1 MTNRGTW
8 MIGTSLALLGQA
20 TPAWAQSGAPS
31 SAEPELA
38 AAATPA
44 DPADTGERPGEEIVV
59 TAQKRV
65 ERLQDVPLTITVI
78 TPRALER
85 QTITNLTD
93 LQQAAPELN
102 YTGQPSP
109 GYSIR
114 GSGTQSFTRSSEN
127 NVLVVVDG
135 VVQGQLTPPTTS
147 LFDLERVEV
156 LSGPQGMLFGKN
168 ASAGVV
174 NIVTASPQLNLVQGK
189 ARVTLGEDGVATL
202 NGLVNVPLGSTAA
215 LRVTAIHDRRDGWL
229 FNRFNNQRVGDRKTS
244 GVRGRLLFAPTD
256 ALRINL
262 VADSEVEKGGNNVW
276 SSRIAAPGT
285 ATSIAGRL
293 ASCGVVPGPDNVDIC
308 IDGPSSRR
316 IVSRGGSGQVDY
328 DLGPATLTSITAYRA
343 FERESDTDSDTRPI
357 NALNNNA
364 AYDDIGQWTQELRI
378 ASDGRQFVEYVAGLF
393 YYDYDYRSRT
403 DQSGTL
409 GALPFVTTRSQNE
422 QIAQKSKAIFGQAN
436 VNLTEQITLIAG
448 GRYTWDELRARF
460 QSFVDPA
467 LGIRFGAFTPPD
479 TIGDTKVETENFS
492 WRLGGQ
498 FKPNRDL
505 TFFATVSRGYK
516 GPAANVIIGNSA
528 APRIVKPEIPTNYE
542 IGFKTALLDRRV
554 NLDVSLF
561 RTDVKD
567 FQAQTVATSGTV
579 TQFVFTNADE
589 LKFRGAQVNL
599 YARPVEGL
607 NLNAG
612 LLYNRARY
620 GNFIVPCNAPF
631 LTGCTA
637 GPAGNTINAEG
648 RQLANA
654 PKWKVTIG
662 GGYEA
667 PVSSALKAFVDASMA
682 YRSKAPTSPTPDPN
696 LVIGGYKLV
705 DGRLGVRDADNR
717 WSIALF
723 ARNLFDERAPTL
735 IFRDPLSPSG
745 NYNQSFNQSAFRVLG
760 LTVDVG
766 F

>member
-1 MTNRGTW
+1 MTYRGTL
-8 MIGTSLALLGQA
+8 MVGASLAGLGLA
-20 TPAWAQSGAPS
+20 VPAAAQTTAPS
-31 SAEPELA
+31 EAVA
-38 AAATPA
+38 AAPA
-44 DPADTGERPGEEIVV
+44 DPADTGEQPGQDIVV

-65 ERLQDVPLTITVI
+65 ERLQDVPLTITVV

-102 YTGQPSP
+102 YTGQPSA

-114 GSGTQSFTRSSEN
+114 GSGTQTFTRSSEN

-174 NIVTASPQLNLVQGK
+174 NIVTAAPRLNLTQSKG
-189 ARVTLGEDGVATL
+189 RVTLGEDGTTTL
-202 NGLVNVPLGSTAA
+202 NGLVNVPLGSTLA

-229 FNRFNNQRVGDRKTS
+229 FNRFNNQRVGDRRTG

-262 VADSEVEKGGNNVW
+262 IADSEVEKGGNNVW
-276 SSRIAAPGT
+276 SSRSAAPGS

-293 ASCGVVPGPDNVDIC
+293 ATCGVTPGPDNVDIC

-316 IVSRGGSGQVDY
+316 IVSRGGSGQIDY
-328 DLGPATLTSITAYRA
+328 DLGPATLTSITGYRKY
-343 FERESDTDSDTRPI
+343 ERDSDTDSDTRPV
-357 NALNNNA
+357 NVLNNNA
-364 AYDDIGQWTQELRI
+364 AFDDIGQWTQELRV
-378 ASDGRQFVEYVAGLF
+378 ASDGRQFIDYVAGIFL
-393 YYDYDYRSRT
+393 YDYDYRSRT

-409 GALPFVTTRSQNE
+409 GLLPFVTTRSQNE
-422 QIAQKSKAIFGQAN
+422 QIEQKSKAIFGQAS
-436 VNLTEQITLIAG
+436 VNLTEQITLIVG
-448 GRYTWDELRARF
+448 GRYTWDKLRAGY
-460 QSFVDPA
+460 QSFVDPT
-467 LGIRFGAFTPPD
+467 LGIRFSLFTPPD
-479 TIGDTKVETENFS
+479 TSGSTSVSTENFS

-498 FKPNRDL
+498 YKPSRDL

-516 GPAANVIIGNSA
+516 GPAANALIGTTV
-528 APRIVKPEIPTNYE
+528 APRIVRPEIPTNYE
-542 IGFKTALLDRRV
+542 IGLKTALLDRRV
-554 NLDVSLF
+554 NLDLSLF

-567 FQAQTVATSGTV
+567 FQAQTVATGGTV
-579 TQFVFTNADE
+579 SQFVFTNADE

-599 YARPVEGL
+599 YARPVDGL

-620 GNFIVPCNAPF
+620 GDFIVACNAPY
-631 LTGCTA
+631 LDGCVTGAA
-637 GPAGNTINAEG
+637 GSQINAQG

-654 PKWKVTIG
+654 PRWKLTVG

-667 PVSSALKAFVDASMA
+667 PVSNVLKAFVDASLA
-682 YRSKAPTSPTPDPN
+682 YRSKAPTSATPDPN
-696 LVIGGYKLV
+696 LVIGGYSLV
-705 DGRLGVRDADNR
+705 DGRVGIRAVDDK

-723 ARNLFDERAPTL
+723 ARNLFDKRAPTL
-735 IFRDPLSPSG
+735 IFRDPLSPTG